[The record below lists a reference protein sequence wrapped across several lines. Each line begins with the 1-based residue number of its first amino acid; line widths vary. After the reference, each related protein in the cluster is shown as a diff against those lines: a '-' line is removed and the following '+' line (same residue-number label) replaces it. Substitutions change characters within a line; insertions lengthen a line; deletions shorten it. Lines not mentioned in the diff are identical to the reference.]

1 MNNNEELIN
10 KDAKNTAELISDDEL
25 DRVSGGMGDWPAVIE
40 KVAGMFLNS
49 DYDEEYIEA
58 QCIAYG
64 LDFNQ
69 VKTCAEDLGYI

>member
-49 DYDEEYIEA
+49 DYDEVYIME
-58 QCIAYG
+58 QCIMMG
-64 LDFNQ
+64 LDFEK
-69 VKTCAEDLGYI
+69 VKACAEDLGYI